1 MKKII
6 LSFFGIAATSVL
18 FAQAEKA
25 AFTETGRGA
34 VNAFVTDYH
43 ALGINPANLAFGN
56 EYKKKYTLG
65 FAQASLSNYGE
76 GFTRNE
82 LWGAIT
88 GADDKLPVADQF
100 DAAKRF
106 ANTVLSLDV
115 NVMLLGFSV
124 NTESAGNFAF
134 SIGTRFSH
142 FSSFN
147 DIGADHLW
155 LGYVDPYFDRW
166 VVPGGGGAND
176 TIANGGPNSP
186 QVNDVILGLSS
197 NPQSATA
204 LYNNTTVRSMSYTE
218 YNLGYGRTVF
228 ENDNLKINA
237 GVGLK
242 YLQGLYVLNL
252 VIAENQVVNAFT
264 ASTPALDINYGSGAL
279 TNPSRVEGTGFK
291 PVGTG
296 FGFDFGVSMELNDQF
311 RFSASV
317 TDIGSITFDGN
328 VYASADTLVYDIDTQ
343 GLDGYNFFNQLD
355 VFAGDDGLFQW
366 NGLEKQKVN
375 LPTQLRLGMAYF
387 TTEKVRL
394 GLDIA
399 LPMNEEP
406 GNIDRMSFAMGGEY
420 LVSDAFR
427 VSTGFAAGENY
438 EFRIPIGFN
447 FIGNNG
453 AWEAGIASRDVLFF
467 LRDVRPNLSLAMGF
481 LRFRFGAMEKGIQ
494 SRLFN

>member
-6 LSFFGIAATSVL
+6 LSLFGILSTSFL
-18 FAQAEKA
+18 LAQAEKA

-43 ALGINPANLAFGN
+43 ALGINPANLAYGN

-76 GFTRNE
+76 GFTRSE

-88 GADDKLPVADQF
+88 GVDDNLPIADQF
-100 DAAKRF
+100 DAAERF
-106 ANTVLSLDV
+106 ANTVLSLDA
-115 NVMLLGFSV
+115 NVLLLGFSV

-142 FSSFN
+142 FSVFN
-147 DIGADHLW
+147 ETGSDHLW

-166 VVPGGGGAND
+166 VVAGNGGND
-176 TIANGGPNSP
+176 TIANGGANSP
-186 QVNDVILGLSS
+186 QVDDVILGLSS
-197 NPQSATA
+197 NPQFATA

-218 YNLGYGRTVF
+218 YNLGYGRTVY
-228 ENDNLKINA
+228 ENDDFRINA

-252 VIAENQVVNAFT
+252 VVAENQVVNAFT
-264 ASTPALDINYGSGAL
+264 ASTPALDIDYGSASL
-279 TNPSRVEGTGFK
+279 TNPSAVDGTGLK

-296 FGFDFGVSMELNDQF
+296 FGFDFGVAMELNDQF

-328 VYASADTLVYDIDTQ
+328 VYSSADTLVYDMETQ

-366 NGLEKQKVN
+366 NGLEKQKLN
-375 LPTQLRLGMAYF
+375 LPTQLRMGLAYF
-387 TTEKVRL
+387 TTEKIRL
-394 GLDIA
+394 GLDLA
-399 LPMNEEP
+399 FPMNDEP

-420 LVSDAFR
+420 LVSDGFR
-427 VSTGFAAGENY
+427 ISAGFAAGENY

-447 FIGNNG
+447 FIGKEG
-453 AWEAGIASRDVLFF
+453 AWEAGIASRDVLYF

-481 LRFRFGAMEKGIQ
+481 LRFRFGTMEKGIQ